1 MIGLLSSELTQTI
14 HHQKMQCV
22 IYHAMYYLKERPTL
36 TFMIDGSDTA
46 KKKFIYEGELFYLR
60 IAPGSVPSAQL
71 WNFISM
77 KPYVA
82 TDTTNPLIVMLRCMQ
97 SVLNS
102 NDIMT
107 TEIGDMCP

>member
-1 MIGLLSSELTQTI
+1 MCDLSCYVLSEG
-14 HHQKMQCV
+14 KANSV
-22 IYHAMYYLKERPTL
+22 

-46 KKKFIYEGELFYLR
+46 KKKLICEGELFQLC

-82 TDTTNPLIVMLRCMQ
+82 TDTTNLLVVMLRCMQ

>member
-1 MIGLLSSELTQTI
+1 MCDLSCYVLSEG
-14 HHQKMQCV
+14 KANSV
-22 IYHAMYYLKERPTL
+22 

-82 TDTTNPLIVMLRCMQ
+82 TDTTNLLVVMLRCMQ